1 MKTPLKKNTSDCKS
15 IRTLLSFYTSTCI
28 EQINNDQVEL
38 YEIISTKMTIQQLLA
53 KHIDGIDI
61 EPSVIR
67 YYLKVLNKSVESV
80 VIDNLIYSLITMEN
94 Y

>member
-1 MKTPLKKNTSDCKS
+1 
-15 IRTLLSFYTSTCI
+15 
-28 EQINNDQVEL
+28 
-38 YEIISTKMTIQQLLA
+38 MTIQQLLA